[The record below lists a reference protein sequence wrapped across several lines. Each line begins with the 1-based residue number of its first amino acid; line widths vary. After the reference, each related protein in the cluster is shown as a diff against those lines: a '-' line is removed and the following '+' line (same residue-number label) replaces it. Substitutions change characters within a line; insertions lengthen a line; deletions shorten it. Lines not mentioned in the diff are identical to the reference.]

1 MLIASLSYFDPEQ
14 TILRSWVQILMD
26 EARVHG
32 ARQRS
37 AARPSFMIAV
47 VVSPVWISAMGWEAD
62 TWLGA

>member
-1 MLIASLSYFDPEQ
+1 
-14 TILRSWVQILMD
+14 MD